1 MFEAKAKNLNDLY
14 RQWKVGTIIETEF
27 IFNLLLEVSTSTT
40 IEMPNIWDKD
50 SRRLQK

>member
-14 RQWKVGTIIETEF
+14 RQVGTIIETEF